1 MPSRVT
7 PNEAIAHLDQEMA
20 TSSQPSTNDASFVVN
35 IQEQENVNE
44 QLLKEIDEVYSPV
57 LKLMKLFGIYFGD
70 ASLRRCLAHTP
81 GRRHKLS
88 VLPRI
93 YCGVVISG
101 FCLNVIMAFSGIFL
115 ENDIYFFLMASF
127 WNLLVALNATLSL
140 VLFRLTGTKK
150 SRFKNFLVSVSSV
163 VKDVK
168 LAKVK
173 AQAKQCL
180 IVFCVFVITFQA
192 SLVVIELLQ
201 PINLGN
207 YKPWND
213 WFGFKVLSMIFQ
225 IIGLGVWLLPILFYC
240 ITCLTLREFVD
251 CLHKRTTPR
260 LDWISIDI
268 AALKME
274 YHKLCEVIEL
284 ADKMLAPLLLVFVS
298 VYIPLLCF
306 SFSQVVILREED
318 TLFFLLGNLG
328 WLLAAASILAVI
340 LMFGSNFSE
349 KINGFQKIL
358 QTSTFSTADEAKLV
372 MFLLDLQ
379 GDPKG
384 LSIGGLVVITKSMS
398 LTIVGVII
406 SYFAVMLSLPK

>member
-398 LTIVGVII
+398 LTIVGVIV